1 MGKTHKAIMGTACV
15 NIGVAAAI
23 DGTLPN
29 LVKRKGSSDLELRV
43 GNPSGIIVAGSVID
57 QKNGKVEA
65 VSAVMYRTFR
75 PLMVGKVLI

>member
-1 MGKTHKAIMGTACV
+1 
-15 NIGVAAAI
+15 
-23 DGTLPN
+23 
-29 LVKRKGSSDLELRV
+29 LELRV